1 MTSGMLPAA
10 NRSTAEQVCVQC
22 HTQHHRRAGQGEAQA
37 GAAAAVGLRG
47 LRISLG
53 PELRAVYPV
62 VLNMGLAGDVEL
74 SGAAAPGRLRVAGTL
89 HLDGGE
95 ARALHAL
102 LARSEPCKSSQR
114 DAELSYRVGGSHT

>member
-1 MTSGMLPAA
+1 M
-10 NRSTAEQVCVQC
+10 
-22 HTQHHRRAGQGEAQA
+22 
-37 GAAAAVGLRG
+37 GLRG